1 MSMPL
6 FLRIFFHES
15 QSRSSFIDADFDFR
29 VFVELSGY
37 GGAHVR
43 EANCKSDKLVVW

>member
-6 FLRIFFHES
+6 LLIFFHES
-15 QSRSSFIDADFDFR
+15 QNRSSFIDADFDFR

-37 GGAHVR
+37 GGTQVL
-43 EANCKSDKLVVW
+43 EAMGELDKLVVW